1 MGRRGNALD
10 IQSWGN
16 KPAHNQAIAGTRGQR
31 YLSDL
36 FFVWQATPMTSSK
49 NDKNTRTTGRPT
61 LNEVARMAGVSP
73 ITASRALRGISSV
86 ATELAEKVRKAA
98 DELNYVVNPAARAL
112 ASAQSHSVVVL
123 VPSLSN
129 LLFIDTLEAIHDVL
143 RPKGFEVLI
152 GNFHYSRDEEENL
165 LRNYMAYQPRGLL
178 LTGFDRSESS
188 RRMIESS
195 NVPCVYM
202 MELDAGAGLNC
213 VGFSQL
219 KAGETAARHLI
230 SRGRRR
236 LAYIGAQLDQRTLLR
251 GEGYRRALQEADLY
265 NPDLEILT
273 PRPSSVGLGGE
284 LFLHLLA
291 SQPQVDAIFFG
302 NDDLAQGALLE
313 AARIGLKI
321 PEQIAILGFNDL
333 PSSEFMV
340 PRLSSIRTPREAIG
354 RRAAE
359 QMLVLMAGNKVPN
372 PVQDMGFELMVRES
386 S

>member
-1 MGRRGNALD
+1 
-10 IQSWGN
+10 
-16 KPAHNQAIAGTRGQR
+16 
-31 YLSDL
+31 
-36 FFVWQATPMTSSK
+36 MTTLK

-61 LNEVARMAGVSP
+61 LNEVARLAGVSP

-86 ATELAEKVRKAA
+86 ATELVEKVRKAA

-129 LLFIDTLEAIHDVL
+129 LLFIDTLEAIHSVL

-152 GNFHYSRDEEENL
+152 GNFHYSRDEEEDL
-165 LRNYMAYQPRGLL
+165 LRNYMAYQPCGFL

-188 RRMIESS
+188 RRMIEAS

-202 MELDAGAGLNC
+202 MELDTGAGLNC

-219 KAGETAARHLI
+219 KAGETAAHHLI
-230 SRGRRR
+230 SSGRRH

-251 GEGYRRALQEADLY
+251 GEGYRRALQDVGLY
-265 NPDLEILT
+265 NPDLEVMT

-284 LFLHLLA
+284 LFLQLLA
-291 SQPQVDAIFFG
+291 KHPQVDAIFFG
-302 NDDLAQGALLE
+302 NDDLAHGALLE
-313 AARIGLKI
+313 AARMGIKI
-321 PEQIAILGFNDL
+321 PQQIAILGFNDL

-359 QMLVLMAGNKVPN
+359 QMLTLMAGNKVAN

-386 S
+386 T